1 MQDNRYLI
9 PFLGIITLVMVGFV
23 LKAAQ
28 VVILPLIIAWLLSYL
43 FAPVVNFL
51 ARHKVPTGAAVLAV
65 LLILVGF
72 FYLIGFFVQTRVM
85 AFIGQYDEY
94 AAKLTQ
100 IASDFMIR
108 FNIPETYWEDFDWPG
123 QIGTQLKIIS
133 GSFVILVSN
142 MGMILIFLV
151 FMLLGKPFS
160 QRKIEQ
166 AFAGDRAAKITN
178 VTGSIAGQISRYL
191 SLKVAISAVTAVL
204 VYLVLVI
211 MKVDFPITWAVFT
224 FLLNFIPTVGSVIAT
239 VPPVLVALVKD
250 YPDFWPA
257 IVVLI
262 LLLFIQQT
270 MGSFIEPKL
279 MGNSLN
285 LSPVVILLSLV
296 FWGWLWGIVGAL
308 LSVPIAAAIKI
319 VCENIEALKPISVMM
334 GSGKNIPHAD

>member
-9 PFLGIITLVMVGFV
+9 PFLGIITLVLVGFV

-28 VVILPLIIAWLLSYL
+28 VVVLPLIIAWLLSYL

-51 ARHKVPTGAAVLAV
+51 ARHKIPTGVSVLAV

-85 AFIGQYDEY
+85 EFISQYDEY
-94 AAKLTQ
+94 AIQLNQ
-100 IASDFMIR
+100 IASDAMGR
-108 FNIPETYWEDFDWPG
+108 FNIPETYFEEFDWTG
-123 QIGTQLKIIS
+123 QIGQRLVVLS
-133 GSFVILVSN
+133 GSFLSIVST

-151 FMLLGKPFS
+151 FMLLGKPYS
-160 QRKIEQ
+160 QRKIEH
-166 AFAGDRAAKITN
+166 AFADERAVKITE
-178 VTGSIAGQISRYL
+178 VTSSITGQISRYL
-191 SLKVAISAVTAVL
+191 SIKVAISAITAIL

-211 MKVDFPITWAVFT
+211 MKVDFPVTWAVFT

-239 VPPVLVALVKD
+239 VPPVLVALVQFYD
-250 YPDFWPA
+250 NFWPA
-257 IVVLI
+257 IIVLI
-262 LLLFIQQT
+262 LLLVIQQA

-279 MGNSLN
+279 MGDSLN

-296 FWGWLWGIVGAL
+296 FWGWLWGITGAL

-319 VCENIEALKPISVMM
+319 VCENIEALKPVSVLM
-334 GSGKNIPHAD
+334 GSGKNMT